1 MAFFGGKLWRKKNC
15 AVIFCCGTVLKG
27 EITSPIYLCNLVE
40 IVKFGWNCEIWSK
53 LWNLVDFWLKL
64 WNSNF
69 YTCCFDCRRLQATQY
84 FTDMEYWD
92 VCFLMLNIIRTGT
105 HGDRISLGTH
115 FSNFVTWKLM
125 FSIWRQNVNNIT
137 SKNEFWFLSCISM
150 I

>member
-1 MAFFGGKLWRKKNC
+1 MKFGENCEIWWKLWNLVEIVKFSWNC
-15 AVIFCCGTVLKG
+15 
-27 EITSPIYLCNLVE
+27 EIWWKLWNLVE
-40 IVKFGWNCEIWSK
+40 IVKFGRNCEIWSK